1 MPRPIESIELMN
13 SATEAFDAG
22 NYQEALNTYEK
33 LLGIDANDEAARFY
47 KGVTFYEL
55 KEYKAAQN
63 ILEQIDTHSLLYSLS
78 LYYSSLAH
86 KEMQERVQAMAKI
99 SEAIALS
106 PEHSFLYTARAK
118 LYDEIEGSG
127 KQARK
132 DYATAQRIRLEQEAN
147 ISGQVFFSLP
157 PPQGCVPIPI
167 KLSASNFKSS
177 KSFDEIKYA
186 LPTQLESY
194 GFQVYPAHPIKR
206 FGYAFITG
214 LEQYDASGLQR
225 SGPNEKYKGN
235 ILENIFEYIKRLVLG
250 RVGYYRFFVILLTN
264 NQGLYP
270 SMIDDMSR
278 IVEHTIERITRDD
291 ALDASIKVIKTDI
304 NTTLYCLAYAY
315 SVSESNKELVPIP
328 LDKFETTKHL
338 RLGQIFDIIQ
348 NRTP

>member
-78 LYYSSLAH
+78 LYYASLAH
-86 KEMQERVQAMAKI
+86 KEMQEKVQAMAKI

-106 PEHSFLYTARAK
+106 PENSFLYIARAK
-118 LYDEIEGSG
+118 LYDEIEGSE

-186 LPTQLESY
+186 LRAQFESY
-194 GFQVYPAHPIKR
+194 GFQIYPAHPIKG

-214 LEQYDASGLQR
+214 LEQYNPNGLQR
-225 SGPNEKYKGN
+225 SGPNEKYPGN
-235 ILENIFEYIKRLVLG
+235 IFQNIIEYFKKLVFPQ
-250 RVGYYRFFVILLTN
+250 VGYYRVFVVLLTN
-264 NQGLYP
+264 NEGLYP
-270 SMIDDMSR
+270 SMVDDMQR
-278 IVEHTIERITRDD
+278 IVERENNRIIGNDTLG
-291 ALDASIKVIKTDI
+291 AVIKDI
-304 NTTLYCLAYAY
+304 KTNMNTTFYCLTYAY
-315 SVSESNKELVPIP
+315 SVPESNKEPDLIT

-338 RLGQIFDIIQ
+338 RLGKIFDIIQ
-348 NRTP
+348 NKTP